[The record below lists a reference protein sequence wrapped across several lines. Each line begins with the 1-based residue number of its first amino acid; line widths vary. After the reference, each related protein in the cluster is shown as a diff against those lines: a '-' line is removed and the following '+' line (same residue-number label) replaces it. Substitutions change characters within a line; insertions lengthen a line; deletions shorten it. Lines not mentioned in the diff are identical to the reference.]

1 MVIQVGYLGYK
12 KREEKVEIEDVI
24 AASGNANWGGNQPG
38 DRNEN
43 WLF

>member
-1 MVIQVGYLGYK
+1 MK
-12 KREEKVEIEDVI
+12 KEYFEPILEEEKVEIEDVI

-43 WLF
+43 WPF